1 MKTKKNSLRVAFVVP
16 HIFIKNDV
24 LPHVIFSPGRLA
36 LDVTTEMA
44 RQGAEVTLF
53 TPGPTDTKLSNIT
66 ADLTYFDQEL
76 AGRGDTYMDLLKKH
90 PFTFI
95 SLARQI
101 QSELVAKAYELA
113 NTGEFD
119 IVHIYTNE
127 EDIALPFA
135 QFCTVPV
142 VFTHHDPF
150 NFLVRYKSVF
160 PKYKH
165 LNWISMS
172 YAQRTSM
179 PNDTNWVGNVY
190 HGLDIAQW
198 RPRLGDDSDYVAY
211 LGRIVEPKGVHY
223 AIAAVKK
230 YNETA
235 ERPLKLK
242 IAGKHYAGHS
252 KDTYWQEVIEPQL
265 GEEIEYVGHIADHKA
280 KNDFLAGAK
289 ALIVPSTFSE
299 PFGMVTI
306 EALACGTPV
315 IGTPNGATPEIIR
328 DGETGFVVEPD
339 KIVNA
344 LAEIDAINRATC
356 RNDAETRFTLERMAA
371 DHLTI
376 YNTLTSLLSTT
387 K

>member
-1 MKTKKNSLRVAFVVP
+1 MKTNKNSLRIAFVVP

-36 LDVTTEMA
+36 LDMTIEMA
-44 RQGAEVTLF
+44 RQGANVTLF
-53 TPGPTDTKLSNIT
+53 TPGASDTKLPNVT
-66 ADLTYFDQEL
+66 ADMSLFDQEL
-76 AGRGDTYMDLLKKH
+76 AGRSDTAIDLLKKH

-95 SLARQI
+95 SLARQV

-113 NTGEFD
+113 NAGEFD

-135 QFCTVPV
+135 QFCKVPV

-172 YAQRTSM
+172 YAQRAGM
-179 PNDTNWVGNVY
+179 PSDTNWVGNVY
-190 HGLDIAQW
+190 HGLDTSQW
-198 RPRLGDDSDYVAY
+198 QPRLGGDSDYVAY
-211 LGRIVEPKGVHY
+211 LGRIVDPKGVHH

-235 ERPLKLK
+235 AKPLKLK

-265 GEEIEYVGHIADHKA
+265 GGNIEYVGHIADHSA
-280 KNDFLAGAK
+280 KNEFLAGAK
-289 ALIVPSTFSE
+289 ALIVPSTFDE

-315 IGTPNGATPEIIR
+315 IGTPNGASPEIIQ
-328 DGETGFVVEPD
+328 DGATGFIVEPE
-339 KIVNA
+339 KIADILVK
-344 LAEIDAINRATC
+344 IDIIDRKSC
-356 RNDAETRFTLERMAA
+356 RQDAENRFKLERMAI
-371 DHLTI
+371 DHLYI
-376 YNTLTSLLSTT
+376 YKNIL
-387 K
+387 

>member
-36 LDVTTEMA
+36 LDMTIEMA

-53 TPGPTDTKLSNIT
+53 TPGPADTSLPNIT
-66 ADLTYFDQEL
+66 ADLSLFDQEL
-76 AGRGDTYMDLLKKH
+76 ARRSDTYMDLLKKH

-95 SLARQI
+95 SLARQV
-101 QSELVAKAYELA
+101 QSELIAKAYELA
-113 NTGEFD
+113 NAGQFD
-119 IVHIYTNE
+119 VVHIYTNE
-127 EDIALPFA
+127 EDTALPFA

-150 NFLVRYKSVF
+150 NFLVRYKSIF

-172 YAQRTSM
+172 YAQRAGM
-179 PNDTNWVGNVY
+179 PSDTNWVGNVY
-190 HGLDIAQW
+190 HGLDMAQW
-198 RPRLGDDSDYVAY
+198 QPRTSGDSDYVAY
-211 LGRIVEPKGVHY
+211 LGRIVEPKGVHH
-223 AIAAVKK
+223 AITAVKK

-235 ERPLKLK
+235 AKPLKLK

-252 KDTYWQEVIEPQL
+252 KDSYWQEVIEPQL
-265 GEEIEYVGHIADHKA
+265 GGDIEYVGHIADHRA

-306 EALACGTPV
+306 EALASGTPV
-315 IGTPNGATPEIIR
+315 IGSHSGATPEIINEGR
-328 DGETGFVVEPD
+328 TGFVVEPD
-339 KIVNA
+339 EIATA
-344 LAEIDAINRATC
+344 LAKIDTIDRAAC
-356 RNDAETRFTLERMAA
+356 RQDAEARFTLERMAA
-371 DHLTI
+371 DHLAI
-376 YNTLTSLLSTT
+376 YQSLQN
-387 K
+387 